1 MTNPFDPQ
9 TQYEVPKGDSKYL
22 KFEKG
27 QTKFMPMDSAI
38 IGYQYWT
45 NDSKPMRLK
54 EQPEKLSTLPNI
66 RQEDDGSYKLQ
77 HFWAFPVV
85 DAKDGKVK
93 VLEITQKGIQG
104 DIRNYATN
112 EEWGNPVQKY
122 TFTVSKTGEKFE
134 TKYTTMA
141 NPAKDLPKEWSEA
154 WNEAKKNGFDITRLY
169 TNGDPFTEDKKDY

>member
-9 TQYEVPKGDSKYL
+9 TAYDVPKGDSKYL

-38 IGYQYWT
+38 IGWQYWT
-45 NDSKPMRLK
+45 NDNKPMRLK
-54 EQPEKLSTLPNI
+54 EQPDKPAELPNI
-66 RQEDDGSYKLQ
+66 RQEDDGTYKVS
-77 HFWAFPVV
+77 HFWAFPVI

-93 VLEITQKGIQG
+93 VLEVTQKTVMS

-112 EEWGNPVQKY
+112 DEWGNPVQKY
-122 TFTVSKTGEKFE
+122 TFTVNRTGEKFE

-141 NPAKDLPKEWSEA
+141 NPSREIPKDWKDAWDAAKLG
-154 WNEAKKNGFDITRLY
+154 GFDITRLFD
-169 TNGDPFTEDKKDY
+169 NGDPFSPEV